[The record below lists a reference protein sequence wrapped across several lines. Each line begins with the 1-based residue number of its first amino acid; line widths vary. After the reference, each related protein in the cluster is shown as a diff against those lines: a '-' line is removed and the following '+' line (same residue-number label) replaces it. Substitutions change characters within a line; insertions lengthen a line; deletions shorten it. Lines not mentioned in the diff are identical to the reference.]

1 MPQRLPAL
9 QTFIDE
15 VRDIWA
21 KDSDN
26 GLRMA
31 KARPA
36 MEKLLQDKTLQAM
49 SEDWPSTEGRKNLL
63 LYVDPDHEFAINAVV
78 RVPGRKGSIHDHGP
92 VWVMYG
98 VLTGTEDLERYDRI
112 DDGKD
117 ENFAQVK
124 LNSIGK
130 GHTGKVDIVPPLDI
144 HSEKGGPTRS
154 TAIILRSA
162 RLGEI
167 IQGQYDPVTHQV
179 RRGPGPTQIPFE
191 LNV

>member
-9 QTFIDE
+9 QAFIDE
-15 VRDIWA
+15 VREIWA
-21 KDSDN
+21 HDSN
-26 GLRMA
+26 NESRMV

-36 MEKLLQDKTLQAM
+36 MERLLQDKTLQQM

-78 RVPGRKGSIHDHGP
+78 RVPNRAGSIHDHGP

-98 VLTGTEDLERYDRI
+98 VLTGTEDLERYDRV

-117 ENFAQVK
+117 ENYAQVK

-130 GHTGKVDIVPPLDI
+130 GHTGKVDIVPPMDI

-167 IQGQYDPVTHQV
+167 IQGQYDAATHKV
-179 RRGPGPTQIPFE
+179 RRGPGPTQIPIE

>member
-1 MPQRLPAL
+1 MPQTLPAL
-9 QTFIDE
+9 QTFIDDI
-15 VRDIWA
+15 RSIWA
-21 KDSDN
+21 EESDN
-26 GLRMA
+26 ASRMRKA
-31 KARPA
+31 KPV
-36 MEKLLQDKTLQAM
+36 MEALLQDKMLQRM

-63 LYVDPDHEFAINAVV
+63 LYVDPDYEFAINAVV
-78 RVPGRKGSIHDHGP
+78 RTPDRKGSIHDHGP

-112 DDGKD
+112 DDGSD
-117 ENFAQVK
+117 PEFAQLK
-124 LNSIGK
+124 LASVGK
-130 GHTGKVDIVPPLDI
+130 GLTGKVDIVPPLDI

-167 IQGQYDPVTHQV
+167 IQGQYDAASNKV

-191 LNV
+191 LNI